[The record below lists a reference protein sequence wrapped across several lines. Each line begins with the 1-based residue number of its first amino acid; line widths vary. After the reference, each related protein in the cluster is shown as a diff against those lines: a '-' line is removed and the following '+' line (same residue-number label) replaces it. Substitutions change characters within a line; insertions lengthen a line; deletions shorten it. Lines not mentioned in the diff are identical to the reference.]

1 MIHIIKNYKWVIAS
15 SLICVIF
22 GLLTFFTFINQSFI
36 TLNDLN
42 LQILLIID
50 LVLLV
55 IFFSL
60 VIYETYKILK
70 ERKKGKLGSETSLR
84 YILFFATT
92 TLLPSIFIAIFS
104 LILFL
109 IVIYEMSQVSFKTL
123 NRNFI
128 IFDLKNI
135 RNPTI
140 EKMMRNLDNAYAFF
154 LLFISKKNKEY
165 FINDDNRD
173 ELPNEKIIKKTTKVS
188 KNLFP

>member
-36 TLNDLN
+36 NLNDLN

-70 ERKKGKLGSETSLR
+70 ERKKE
-84 YILFFATT
+84 
-92 TLLPSIFIAIFS
+92 
-104 LILFL
+104 
-109 IVIYEMSQVSFKTL
+109 
-123 NRNFI
+123 N
-128 IFDLKNI
+128 
-135 RNPTI
+135 
-140 EKMMRNLDNAYAFF
+140 
-154 LLFISKKNKEY
+154 
-165 FINDDNRD
+165 
-173 ELPNEKIIKKTTKVS
+173 
-188 KNLFP
+188 

>member
-70 ERKKGKLGSETSLR
+70 ERKKQFYL
-84 YILFFATT
+84 A
-92 TLLPSIFIAIFS
+92 LLMSIIRKIGCN
-104 LILFL
+104 
-109 IVIYEMSQVSFKTL
+109 YKMRL
-123 NRNFI
+123 N
-128 IFDLKNI
+128 
-135 RNPTI
+135 P
-140 EKMMRNLDNAYAFF
+140 
-154 LLFISKKNKEY
+154 
-165 FINDDNRD
+165 
-173 ELPNEKIIKKTTKVS
+173 
-188 KNLFP
+188 